1 MLLITT
7 LLILAFAIKYT
18 LSKGHD
24 DRQLIEPRAG
34 IVTIGIQ
41 IICGDCSGD
50 SERPVKTYLDRHG
63 NCAQCGGHSYMLASS
78 RSAPGL
84 QLTTARHL

>member
-1 MLLITT
+1 MLVITT

-18 LSKGHD
+18 LSRSHD
-24 DRQLIEPRAG
+24 QRQLSEPRAG

-50 SERPVKTYLDRHG
+50 TERPVKTYLDRHG

-78 RSAPGL
+78 RHLGVAQFTSA
-84 QLTTARHL
+84 HNV